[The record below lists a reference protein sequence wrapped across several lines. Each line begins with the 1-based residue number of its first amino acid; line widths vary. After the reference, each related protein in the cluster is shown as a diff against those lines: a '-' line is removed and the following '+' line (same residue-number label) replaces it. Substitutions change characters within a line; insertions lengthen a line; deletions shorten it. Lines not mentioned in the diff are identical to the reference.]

1 MVVNFGV
8 NVLAIIV
15 HVRGVIVDRV
25 IDVSDVGVIF
35 AVDGKCYQWYD
46 RRTSHCCWVVH
57 GGAVM
62 FQLLLLLFVIAISMI
77 FVDKKTECFY
87 ICCYY
92 VSVFAV
98 IHITLT

>member
-1 MVVNFGV
+1 
-8 NVLAIIV
+8 
-15 HVRGVIVDRV
+15 
-25 IDVSDVGVIF
+25 
-35 AVDGKCYQWYD
+35 
-46 RRTSHCCWVVH
+46 
-57 GGAVM
+57 M
-62 FQLLLLLFVIAISMI
+62 FQLLLLLFVIAISNMI